1 MIPDSTED
9 PRTAHGHRYGD
20 THADSHRHS
29 HAGSTVTP
37 AEYARLTG
45 LHIRTVRERIRRGE
59 LPAVMVKGR
68 HGPEYR
74 IPHPDTLSAQS
85 APTVTVTVDLPSING
100 DSHGPDSVDPPFPDP
115 GLGEL
120 VALVDRLSRE
130 NLELAGRCGW
140 LQAQLEAAT
149 TRIRELEA
157 PKPDHAAAGDQ
168 VADQAQSETGNRSA
182 SVANGQGSGAECPPP
197 RPWWKFWQA

>member
-1 MIPDSTED
+1 M
-9 PRTAHGHRYGD
+9 
-20 THADSHRHS
+20 
-29 HAGSTVTP
+29 TP
-37 AEYARLTG
+37 AEYARLTS

-74 IPHPDTLSAQS
+74 IPHPDSLSAQPV
-85 APTVTVTVDLPSING
+85 PTVTVTVDLPPING

-157 PKPDHAAAGDQ
+157 PPAAPAE
-168 VADQAQSETGNRSA
+168 ATDQAGSETSNPNPNHPAA
-182 SVANGQGSGAECPPP
+182 SQNGLDSGAECPPP
-197 RPWWKFWQA
+197 RPWWKFWERT